1 MEEALH
7 VVNATS
13 NNGCARN
20 YLHGKFGK
28 FVNIIKIAYLCRREN
43 GTINSAKDDIDVMME
58 NFAESNEIS
67 FVSLSDVPVKE
78 FFESK
83 EITTLKC
90 NTNHDTVT
98 ISTMKSFSGEIHY
111 REINENPNTECLLD
125 QIAEERQ

>member
-1 MEEALH
+1 
-7 VVNATS
+7 
-13 NNGCARN
+13 
-20 YLHGKFGK
+20 
-28 FVNIIKIAYLCRREN
+28 
-43 GTINSAKDDIDVMME
+43 MME

-98 ISTMKSFSGEIHY
+98 ISIY
-111 REINENPNTECLLD
+111 REIHENPNTECLLD